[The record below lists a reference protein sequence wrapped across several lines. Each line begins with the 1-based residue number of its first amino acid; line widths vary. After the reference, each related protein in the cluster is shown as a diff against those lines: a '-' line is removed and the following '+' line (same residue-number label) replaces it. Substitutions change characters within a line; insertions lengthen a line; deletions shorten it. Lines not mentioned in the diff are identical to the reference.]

1 MATKI
6 KNLNRLN
13 KKFIRLSQ
21 GAIDA
26 IRPAMAAGA
35 DDIVAMAKRFA
46 PVDTGALRD
55 SIGWT
60 WGSQIPEGST
70 ALGSLRNKRSPEL
83 IITIFAG
90 SKEVFYVKWKEFG
103 TVAQKAHPFFF
114 PAYRAQRK
122 SVKSKIRRA
131 ITKAA
136 KLEAGKG

>member
-60 WGSQIPEGST
+60 WGTEIPEGST
-70 ALGSLRNKRSPEL
+70 ALGSVKNSRNPQL
-83 IITIFAG
+83 IITIYAG
-90 SKEVFYVKWKEFG
+90 SKEVYYVKWKEFG
-103 TVAQKAHPFFF
+103 TVTQKAHPFFF